1 MHIKFS
7 PWIPAMV
14 EKSGSASLG
23 EHCADLD
30 TVTGPEISEGLAVF
44 SPDLLSA
51 DLQSPHTKAAGGENL
66 HPL

>member
-1 MHIKFS
+1 ML
-7 PWIPAMV
+7 

-23 EHCADLD
+23 EHCDDLD
-30 TVTGPEISEGLAVF
+30 VLTGPEISEGPTVF

-51 DLQSPHTKAAGGENL
+51 DLQPPHTKAAGGENF

>member
-1 MHIKFS
+1 
-7 PWIPAMV
+7 MV

-23 EHCADLD
+23 EHCDDLD
-30 TVTGPEISEGLAVF
+30 VLTGPEISEGPTVF

-51 DLQSPHTKAAGGENL
+51 DLQPPHTKAAGGENF